1 MIVRKR
7 IGSTRAPRLQDVF
20 ELRIFANFN
29 FFLPYLSADLD
40 RFHYSKE
47 FPYDYEGE
55 TISKVA
61 GASSARS
68 ALKIRA
74 RCVVKPVAPCQHVLK
89 VRNLYFALTDSL
101 TICHNLLRL

>member
-1 MIVRKR
+1 M
-7 IGSTRAPRLQDVF
+7 F

-29 FFLPYLSADLD
+29 FLPFLSTDLD
-40 RFHYSKE
+40 RFHYLKE

-89 VRNLYFALTDSL
+89 VRSLYFALLDSL
-101 TICHNLLRL
+101 TIDAVKSVITCYA